1 MKKRIISVLMCLAM
15 LTAFAGC
22 KESGKKPGESSG
34 TKNTAAPSASSTKE
48 TDPPQDDESKYD
60 YNPRIDNAYRKDART
75 ILFTVDTA
83 VKDPDGNLYTHIYAA
98 AAPDG
103 ELIARAVSADSY
115 EADKELSKTWGAEFD
130 TDLPE
135 KCWICFE
142 EPDGDGDGDL
152 KTVLCDVVELGIYG
166 GVQKGG
172 RRIAAIETTDKVID
186 AVKWTAFPLADA
198 KFEAPDGIPVQRDVL
213 IENAVICTFVRDTNG
228 YCEFTYTGSGL
239 RLAMLC
245 NVQDEG
251 RTCHNVPALKM
262 YLDGEE
268 YTTISMTDFSKY
280 FWKAA
285 PDIVFEDLTIP
296 YGTHTVKFVNTTEG
310 EFDSAAAYYCGIYY
324 IK

>member
-1 MKKRIISVLMCLAM
+1 MCLAM

-22 KESGKKPGESSG
+22 KEAGKKPGESSG

-75 ILFTVDTA
+75 IHFTVDTA

-103 ELIARAVSADSY
+103 EPIARAVSADSY

-186 AVKWTAFPLADA
+186 AVMWTAFRARYERLLRIYLHRLRSSPCDA
-198 KFEAPDGIPVQRDVL
+198 LQCSGRGQDVPQCPG
-213 IENAVICTFVRDTNG
+213 A
-228 YCEFTYTGSGL
+228 
-239 RLAMLC
+239 
-245 NVQDEG
+245 Q
-251 RTCHNVPALKM
+251 NVP
-262 YLDGEE
+262 
-268 YTTISMTDFSKY
+268 
-280 FWKAA
+280 
-285 PDIVFEDLTIP
+285 
-296 YGTHTVKFVNTTEG
+296 
-310 EFDSAAAYYCGIYY
+310 
-324 IK
+324 